1 MQRGL
6 RNAKTPKQVRA
17 ERKGS
22 GKDLAVATARII
34 GIGLVAGTALVVGT
48 NRVMKKLFGKD
59 EPKLAEDAVL
69 TETAVPEEVEDE
81 PEEDEEI

>member
-6 RNAKTPKQVRA
+6 RNAKTPKQVRN
-17 ERKGS
+17 ERKCS

-48 NRVMKKLFGKD
+48 NRVMKKLFGGD
-59 EPKLAEDAVL
+59 PEADMPEDA
-69 TETAVPEEVEDE
+69 EEAPEEIDAA
-81 PEEDEEI
+81 EEADTEEEF

>member
-6 RNAKTPKQVRA
+6 RNAKTPQQVKA

-59 EPKLAEDAVL
+59 EPKLAEDAEL
-69 TETAVPEEVEDE
+69 TVTAVPEEVEDE